1 MAIERK
7 NNLGTIK
14 LDDYI
19 FAQIIRTSLLKSE
32 GKAFHASERGKL
44 LGNQGV
50 KSGIGEIASNIKIS
64 DDGEAYRIEFYVII
78 LFGAGIRRT
87 TKEILD
93 YIEYEMKGLFPEKGG
108 RLILKIVGIK
118 SKRIAPRSIR
128 VVREYEPAR

>member
-7 NNLGTIK
+7 SNLGTIK

-32 GKAFHASERGKL
+32 GKAFHASERGKI
-44 LGNQGV
+44 LGNQGI

-64 DDGEAYRIEFYVII
+64 DGGEAYTIEFYVII
-78 LFGAGIRRT
+78 RFGAGIRRT

-93 YIEYEMKGLFPEKGG
+93 YIEYEIKGLFPEKGG

-118 SKRIAPRSIR
+118 SKRIAPRNIK

>member
-19 FAQIIRTSLLKSE
+19 FAQIIRTSLMKSD
-32 GKAFHASERGKL
+32 GRVFHASEKGKL
-44 LGNQGV
+44 LGNQGI

-64 DDGEAYRIEFYVII
+64 DGDEAYTIEFYVII
-78 LFGAGIRRT
+78 RFGAGIRKT

-118 SKRIAPRSIR
+118 SKRIAPRNIK